1 VTELGFYHLTRTPL
15 EEALPR
21 LLEKVVESGKRAVLR
36 AGDEERLEA
45 LNRSLWTYE
54 NDSFLP
60 HGTRAD
66 GSADAQPVFL
76 TTAVENPN
84 GAAIL
89 VLVDAAEAP
98 DLAGFDRCLELFD
111 GRDERAVALARERWR
126 AALAAGHTVVYWR
139 QNERGGW
146 VRGGGGGSGGRPD
159 PSRPGDPSL

>member
-1 VTELGFYHLTRTPL
+1 MTELGFYHLTRTPL

-45 LNRSLWTYE
+45 LNRALWTYE

-98 DLAGFDRCLELFD
+98 DLAAFDRCLELFD

-126 AALAAGHTVVYWR
+126 AAQAAGHTVVYWR

-146 VRGGGGGSGGRPD
+146 VRGGGGA
-159 PSRPGDPSL
+159 SRA

>member
-1 VTELGFYHLTRTPL
+1 MAELGFYHLTRTPL

-36 AGDEERLEA
+36 AAGEERLEV
-45 LNRSLWTYE
+45 LNRALWTYT

-66 GSADAQPVFL
+66 GSADAQPVYL

-98 DLAGFDRCLELFD
+98 DLGTFERCLELFD
-111 GRDERAVALARERWR
+111 GRDERAVALARARWK
-126 AALAAGHTVVYWR
+126 AAQADGHQVVYWR

-146 VRGGGGGSGGRPD
+146 VRGGAGRGPD